1 MAEKNTDQEFVEHI
15 VKSLVNY
22 PDDVA
27 VERKIDEMGVLL
39 TLKVNPAD
47 MALVIGRNG
56 STARAIRTLV
66 WIIGL
71 RNHARVNFRIEEP
84 EGSSHFRNSRSTM
97 KRNEMDPE
105 RSREGSQRA
114 SASYGMESVVDE
126 LKASE

>member
-1 MAEKNTDQEFVEHI
+1 MSEKNTDQEFVEHI

-22 PDDVA
+22 PEDVS
-27 VERKIDEMGVLL
+27 VEREIYEMGVLL

-47 MALVIGRNG
+47 MALVIGKRG

-84 EGSSHFRNSRSTM
+84 EGSTYSRI
-97 KRNEMDPE
+97 PE
-105 RSREGSQRA
+105 LKKGE
-114 SASYGMESVVDE
+114 MESVVDE
-126 LKASE
+126 LKE